1 MICKHITY
9 DNFALFPY
17 SSVSCTG
24 LKFYQKSSVSPCPA
38 TCRFS
43 KPKDI
48 KCDKSSSN
56 LLQVYTPPH
65 GTPIV
70 TVRSTDSECSA
81 TQHRYPRRQ
90 MCLYNIDMSSCPS
103 GYVKVNDASHLNI
116 TTRSDGCTGD
126 FLLVMNNGQNYKVC
140 GSSWPSDQQ
149 IILGTNFQLL
159 FWSGQNYETR
169 GTGFKLQLECHTRP
183 VEPSS
188 TATHHESTSVVHEG
202 STPVHHTSLTTAIPS
217 PTPIELTSS
226 SGDYN

>member
-1 MICKHITY
+1 MICKNIIKTI
-9 DNFALFPY
+9 FPY

-24 LKFYQKSSVSPCPA
+24 LKFFNKSSAFPCPA
-38 TCRFS
+38 TCRFT
-43 KPKDI
+43 KQKDI
-48 KCDKSSSN
+48 KCDNSSSN
-56 LLQVYTPPH
+56 LLQVYTP

-103 GYVKVNDASHLNI
+103 GLVRVNDASHLNI
-116 TTRSDGCTGD
+116 TTRSDRGCTGD
-126 FLLVMNNGQNYKVC
+126 FLLVMLSNGQNYKVC
-140 GSSWPSDQQ
+140 GTSWPSYLH
-149 IILGTNFQLL
+149 IIRDTKFQLL

-188 TATHHESTSVVHEG
+188 TAAHDESTSVVHEG
-202 STPVHHTSLTTAIPS
+202 STPVQHTSLTTAIPS
-217 PTPIELTSS
+217 PTPLDIIETSS

>member
-1 MICKHITY
+1 M
-9 DNFALFPY
+9 
-17 SSVSCTG
+17 
-24 LKFYQKSSVSPCPA
+24 
-38 TCRFS
+38 
-43 KPKDI
+43 
-48 KCDKSSSN
+48 
-56 LLQVYTPPH
+56 YTPPH

-103 GYVKVNDASHLNI
+103 GYVRVNDASHLNI
-116 TTRSDGCTGD
+116 TTQSDGCTGD

-140 GSSWPSDQQ
+140 GTSWPSDRQ
-149 IILGTNFQLL
+149 IILGTNFLIL
-159 FWSGQNYETR
+159 FWSGQNYDTR
-169 GTGFKLQLECHTRP
+169 GTGFKLQLECHTGP

-188 TATHHESTSVVHEG
+188 TATHHGSTSVAHEG

-217 PTPIELTSS
+217 PTPTELTSS

>member
-1 MICKHITY
+1 MICKNNIIIKTI
-9 DNFALFPY
+9 FPN
-17 SSVSCTG
+17 SSVSCDG

-38 TCRFS
+38 TCRFT

-103 GYVKVNDASHLNI
+103 GQVRVNDASRLNI

-126 FLLVMNNGQNYKVC
+126 FLLVMLSNGQNYKVC
-140 GSSWPSDQQ
+140 GSSWPSDRR
-149 IILGTNFQLL
+149 IIPGTNFQLL

-169 GTGFKLQLECHTRP
+169 GTGFKLQLQCHTRP

-188 TATHHESTSVVHEG
+188 TAAHDGSTSVVHEG
-202 STPVHHTSLTTAIPS
+202 STPVQHTSLTTAIPS
-217 PTPIELTSS
+217 PTPIETSS